1 MTDKDYI
8 DHAINSIVFLHK
20 YDESYKITKAARE
33 KEEELFQ
40 GSIQFL
46 KNLSL
51 GKSESHIK
59 TFTQTEQDF
68 IDRVKE
74 IKKGEVSN
82 LELSRSDIVIT
93 FRSPFIN
100 GYVLDAHTWTYP
112 CPSLNLIEEIRKIS
126 GEW

>member
-8 DHAINSIVFLHK
+8 DHAINSIIFHHK
-20 YDESYKITKAARE
+20 YDESYKITNTARE

-40 GSIQFL
+40 GSIRFL
-46 KNLSL
+46 KNLSV

-68 IDRVKE
+68 INRVKE

-82 LELSRSDIVIT
+82 LTLSKADIVIT

-100 GYVLDAHTWTYP
+100 GYVIGEHSWTYP

-126 GEW
+126 EEW

>member
-8 DHAINSIVFLHK
+8 DHAINSIIFLHK
-20 YDESYKITKAARE
+20 YDESYKITKATRE
-33 KEEELFQ
+33 KEEKLFQ

-46 KNLSL
+46 KNLSV
-51 GKSESHIK
+51 GKDEPLIK
-59 TFTQTEQDF
+59 YFTETELDF
-68 IDRVKE
+68 INRVKE

-82 LELSRSDIVIT
+82 LEMSRSDIVIT

-100 GYVLDAHTWTYP
+100 GYVLNAHTWTYP

-126 GEW
+126 KEW

>member
-8 DHAINSIVFLHK
+8 DHAINSIIFHHK
-20 YDESYKITKAARE
+20 YDESYKITKVAEE

-46 KNLSL
+46 KNLSVNKDEPL
-51 GKSESHIK
+51 VKS
-59 TFTQTEQDF
+59 FTKTEQDF

-126 GEW
+126 KEW

>member
-8 DHAINSIVFLHK
+8 DHAINSIIFHHK
-20 YDESYKITKAARE
+20 HDESYKITKTARE
-33 KEEELFQ
+33 KEEELFY

-46 KNLSL
+46 KKLSVNKDEPL
-51 GKSESHIK
+51 IK
-59 TFTQTEQDF
+59 FFNQTEQDF
-68 IDRVKE
+68 IDRVKG

-82 LELSRSDIVIT
+82 LGMSRSEIVIT

>member
-8 DHAINSIVFLHK
+8 DHAINSIIFLHK

-46 KNLSL
+46 KNLSV

-59 TFTQTEQDF
+59 IFTQTEQDF
-68 IDRVKE
+68 INRVKE

-93 FRSPFIN
+93 FCSHFVN
-100 GYVLDAHTWTYP
+100 GYVLDEHTWTYP
-112 CPSLNLIEEIRKIS
+112 YPSLNLIEEIRKIS